1 LGADS
6 IADGHR
12 QEMGRTKEVKRMTYV
27 PETTF
32 EDMKLWR
39 KKPSSSPTTSAA
51 LNSAPQCVEGEQLK
65 LQCDSTIEE
74 WRKQTQP
81 QVSPFVEGGAF
92 ERQALQQREEA
103 LARRNAASN
112 RMYLH
117 RASCAICRRTR

>member
-1 LGADS
+1 
-6 IADGHR
+6 
-12 QEMGRTKEVKRMTYV
+12 MGRTKEVKRMTYV

-32 EDMKLWR
+32 EDIKLWR
-39 KKPSSSPTTSAA
+39 KKPSSSRTTSAT

-74 WRKQTQP
+74 WRKQAQP
-81 QVSPFVEGGAF
+81 QVGLLVAGGAL

-103 LARRNAASN
+103 LTRRNAASN

-117 RASCAICRRTR
+117 RASCSICRRSR